1 MADFDTSA
9 SALGII
15 TPETMAR
22 FPAATY
28 MQGRNI
34 VASMGGDVNDPR
46 EITKALQ
53 SKEAATRLQQAAT
66 TRDTR
71 VLNRVLSAPAPT
83 YGARGVGE
91 GGTIEQNLDEGARI
105 STDALM
111 RNMAGRSAAGKLVMA
126 ENEKLA
132 KFAEMDVAIDAREKK
147 LKDKTL
153 QGIERNILDVQSK
166 ALAARSIMRSQL
178 GNLSPAQRN
187 AVLAAQG
194 AMFTEQL
201 NNLETLR
208 KAREGAIDARVS
220 DDRDALETQIR
231 GSEQRIKGL
240 DAAVKIMEQNN
251 ADATSIADIR
261 VKLAQEREKLR
272 KKTQGTTVTRQD
284 LVLQALLKNHYSDF
298 SRPPNETEM
307 RDLKLQAEAIAG
319 NKSFRDVIDQEPNM
333 STKNGPAFSGPAL
346 PQALKFSG
354 FGVPMSR
361 KEQYENNWL
370 KTQQNMTGGA
380 GMDTSLTE

>member
-1 MADFDTSA
+1 
-9 SALGII
+9 
-15 TPETMAR
+15 
-22 FPAATY
+22 

-53 SKEAATRLQQAAT
+53 SKEASSRFQQAAT
-66 TRDTR
+66 NRDTR
-71 VLNRVLSAPAPT
+71 ALNRVLSAPAPSF
-83 YGARGVGE
+83 GARGIGE
-91 GGTIEQNLDEGARI
+91 GGTLEQNLDEGARI
-105 STDALM
+105 STDSLM
-111 RNMAGRSAAGKLVMA
+111 RNMAGRSAAGRLIMQ

-132 KFAEMDVAIDAREKK
+132 RFAEMDVAIDAREKK

-178 GNLSPAQRN
+178 GHLSPAQRN

-194 AMFTEQL
+194 AVFTEQL

-208 KAREGAIDARVS
+208 KAREGAIDARVK

-272 KKTQGTTVTRQD
+272 KKTAGTAVTRKD
-284 LVLQALLKNHYSDF
+284 IVMDALIRNFRTSHAQRSPSGDELKELG
-298 SRPPNETEM
+298 R
-307 RDLKLQAEAIAG
+307 QAEMIVG
-319 NKSFRDVIDQEPNM
+319 NKSFDSVIDQSPNM
-333 STKNGPAFSGPAL
+333 STAQGPRYGGPDLGSSLSFA
-346 PQALKFSG
+346 G
-354 FGVPMSR
+354 FGIPPSR
-361 KEQYENNWL
+361 DELAELQIQESERIKKAAEAKQA
-370 KTQQNMTGGA
+370 QGSAGG
-380 GMDTSLTE
+380 GGGILGWFGF